1 MNRVFTYLLILFSL
15 AYMGCDKFLAV
26 DIPDNLVHD
35 EYWQNREQVLS
46 SRNGMYSA
54 LHNNLNIFHVWGDL
68 RSSLYAPGT
77 GSAFTGDYRQ
87 FVVHDIYP
95 QSGLV
100 RWNSVYSA
108 ITWINSFIKNAPS
121 ALQRDPTFK
130 ESELNMMIGEA
141 YALRALNYFYLVRA
155 FKEVPIIEEPYESDT
170 QTFNTAASSEAD
182 VLDFIEADLQRALS
196 AVAADFENVNERYGR
211 VTKNAVRAIWA
222 DVKLW
227 RNDYAGCLELCE
239 DLDEVYRNNML
250 EPLDWFTIFAP
261 GNSKES
267 IFEYQYLQSGL
278 SSPLY
283 GWFAHFSAPASGGV
297 KYLANPVNI
306 DINATELYPP
316 RAEDLVNWSADTVRL
331 KNYSSFRQSTVSYP
345 GGSGYEVYK
354 FVGQAPYVASYRPA
368 GSRTTNYIFY
378 RYREI
383 LLMEAEALAM
393 LDRYEEAEERI
404 NLIRYHTDIP
414 ELTSGAMG
422 TGAEFMRYLLMER
435 EFELGF
441 EGKEWFAA
449 VRVAR
454 RPGFQDVLIEKSAEN
469 NPVNIQYQVV
479 RARLLNQ
486 EAWFLPYNETE
497 VEVNSSLTQKDY
509 YKNK

>member
-1 MNRVFTYLLILFSL
+1 MNRLSTYLLIFSSL
-15 AYMGCDKFLAV
+15 LYMGCDKFLAV
-26 DIPDNLVHD
+26 DVPDNLVHD
-35 EYWQNREQVLS
+35 EYWQNREQVMA

-54 LHNNLNIFHVWGDL
+54 LHNNLNIFQVWGDM

-77 GSAFTGDYRQ
+77 GGAFSGDYRQ
-87 FVVHDIYP
+87 FVTHDIYP
-95 QSGLV
+95 QNGLV
-100 RWNSVYSA
+100 RWASVYTS
-108 ITWINSFIKNAPS
+108 ITWINSFLKNAPS
-121 ALQRDPTFK
+121 TLERDPTFK
-130 ESELNMMIGEA
+130 QNELDMMIGEA
-141 YALRALNYFYLVRA
+141 HALRALSYFYLVRA

-170 QTFNTAASSEAD
+170 QVFNTAVSTED
-182 VLDFIEADLQRALS
+182 EVLNFIEADLQKALA
-196 AVAADFENVNERYGR
+196 AVASDFENVNERYGR
-211 VTKNAVRAIWA
+211 ITKNVVRAIWA

-227 RNDYAGCLELCE
+227 RNDYNGCLELCGQ
-239 DLDEVYRNNML
+239 LSSVYRGKML

-261 GNSKES
+261 GNSSES

-297 KYLANPVNI
+297 KYLANAVNI
-306 DINATELYPP
+306 ELNGAELYPP
-316 RAEDLVNWSADTVRL
+316 RAIDLVNWSADTVRL
-331 KNYSSFRQSTVSYP
+331 KSFSAFRLSPVSYP

-368 GSRTTNYIFY
+368 GSRNTNFIFY

-383 LLMEAEALAM
+383 LFMEAEALAM
-393 LDRYEEAEERI
+393 LNRYEEAEERI

-414 ELTSGAMG
+414 ELMPGGMG
-422 TGAEFMRYLLMER
+422 TGQEFMRYLLIER

-469 NPVNIQYQVV
+469 NPVGVQYQVV

-486 EAWFLPYNETE
+486 ESWFLPYHETE
-497 VEVNSSLTQKDY
+497 VEVNRALIQKDY

>member
-1 MNRVFTYLLILFSL
+1 MIRVLTYLVILSSL
-15 AYMGCDKFLAV
+15 SYISCDKFLAV
-26 DIPDNLVHD
+26 DVPDNLVHD

-54 LHNNLNIFHVWGDL
+54 LHNNLNTFQVWGDL
-68 RSSLYAPGT
+68 RSSLYTPGT
-77 GSAFTGDYRQ
+77 GDAFTGDYRQ
-87 FVVHDIYP
+87 FIVHDINP
-95 QSGLV
+95 RNGLV
-100 RWNSVYSA
+100 RWTSVYSA
-108 ITWINSFIKNAPS
+108 ITWINSFIKNAPLT
-121 ALQRDPTFK
+121 LQRDPTFK
-130 ESELNMMIGEA
+130 ESELNRMIGEA

-155 FKEVPIIEEPYESDT
+155 FKEVPIIDEPYESDT
-170 QTFNTAASSEAD
+170 QTFNTAASSETE
-182 VLDFIEADLQRALS
+182 VLNFIEDDLKRALS
-196 AVAADFENVNERYGR
+196 AVATDFENVNERYGR
-211 VTKNAVRAIWA
+211 ITKNAVRAIWA

-227 RNDYAGCLELCE
+227 RNDYVGCLDLCE
-239 DLDEVYRNNML
+239 GLDAVYRNNML
-250 EPLDWFTIFAP
+250 EPLDWFSIFAP

-267 IFEYQYLQSGL
+267 IFEYQYLQSGF
-278 SSPLY
+278 SSPVY
-283 GWFAHFSAPASGGV
+283 GWFGHFSGAVSTGV
-297 KYLANPVNI
+297 KYLANPTNI
-306 DINATELYPP
+306 QINATELYPP

-331 KNYSSFRQSTVSYP
+331 KNLAAFRLSPVSYP

-354 FVGQAPYVASYRPA
+354 MVGQSPYVASYRPV
-368 GSRTTNYIFY
+368 GSRTVNYIFY

-383 LLMEAEALAM
+383 LFMEAEALAM
-393 LDRYEEAEERI
+393 LERYEEAEQRI

-414 ELTSGAMG
+414 ELLPGAMG
-422 TGAEFMRYLLMER
+422 IGTEFMRYLLMER

-479 RARLLNQ
+479 KARLLNQ
-486 EAWFLPYNETE
+486 EGWFLPYHETE
-497 VEVNSSLTQKDY
+497 VEVNLSLIQKDY

>member
-1 MNRVFTYLLILFSL
+1 MT
-15 AYMGCDKFLAV
+15 
-26 DIPDNLVHD
+26 
-35 EYWQNREQVLS
+35 S
-46 SRNGMYSA
+46 S
-54 LHNNLNIFHVWGDL
+54 
-68 RSSLYAPGT
+68 T
-77 GSAFTGDYRQ
+77 
-87 FVVHDIYP
+87 
-95 QSGLV
+95 
-100 RWNSVYSA
+100 
-108 ITWINSFIKNAPS
+108 
-121 ALQRDPTFK
+121 
-130 ESELNMMIGEA
+130 
-141 YALRALNYFYLVRA
+141 
-155 FKEVPIIEEPYESDT
+155 
-170 QTFNTAASSEAD
+170 
-182 VLDFIEADLQRALS
+182 
-196 AVAADFENVNERYGR
+196 
-211 VTKNAVRAIWA
+211 
-222 DVKLW
+222 
-227 RNDYAGCLELCE
+227 
-239 DLDEVYRNNML
+239 
-250 EPLDWFTIFAP
+250 
-261 GNSKES
+261 
-267 IFEYQYLQSGL
+267 
-278 SSPLY
+278 
-283 GWFAHFSAPASGGV
+283 
-297 KYLANPVNI
+297 
-306 DINATELYPP
+306 P

-368 GSRTTNYIFY
+368 GSRTANHIFY